1 MAEDQESILVLDCN
15 SLTTVGSILLAIA
28 SLSVFLNCFPFY
40 TLLNFSSKKLEPEV
54 RGFAR
59 TMRIYLLALI
69 VVEMVGAMVVMPMFL
84 VREITNDSCWPLFHS
99 SMKPSTICA
108 ISFHTFFAY
117 KLMSMF
123 LITFACYSC
132 FLYYNQRVRLQAV
145 KESSEANNLVCKAQV
160 SITTTASAN
169 SNRSATESEARL
181 PPENSVSRRRPFWF
195 VLMLIT
201 LVSLFIPSLPLW
213 GLGPFSMGEERNK
226 TVFMNQSTTASDLQP
241 TYHGSQCTAHTFA
254 SPKMEK
260 EYIFPFSLLMV
271 SGGCGLILVYIFIA
285 ISIGHLKSSQK
296 IFSEMTQFA
305 LVQGIFFLV
314 TWLPLMVSC
323 SGFLAITGITLLQ
336 CTNCDC
342 TVCWNQ

>member
-59 TMRIYLLALI
+59 TMRVYLLALI

-108 ISFHTFFAY
+108 TSFHTFFAY

-145 KESSEANNLVCKAQV
+145 KKSSEAKNLVCQAQI

-169 SNRSATESEARL
+169 SNRSATDSEARL

-195 VLMLIT
+195 VLVLIT
-201 LVSLFIPSLPLW
+201 LVSLFIPSLPVL
-213 GLGPFSMGEERNK
+213 GLGPFSMGEERNR
-226 TVFMNQSTTASDLQP
+226 TVFLNQSATASDLQP
-241 TYHGSQCTAHTFA
+241 NHQSLCTVHTFA
-254 SPKMEK
+254 SPKIEK

-285 ISIGHLKSSQK
+285 ISIGQLKSSQK
-296 IFSEMTQFA
+296 IFAEITQFA
-305 LVQGIFFLV
+305 MVQGIFFLV

-323 SGFLAITGITLLQ
+323 CECQ
-336 CTNCDC
+336 
-342 TVCWNQ
+342 Q